1 MRNVPRPI
9 PSRLVAAALVAL
21 TAGIGAIG
29 FSGVP
34 IAGAFE
40 IQCSPEGYWQVSNMA
55 YSRGFGDRR
64 ISCDEPKPGWV
75 FNQDTPEIKDIRWV
89 YDGDVVSTPT
99 GPTGAL
105 VQREVQEQGNKR
117 PGVNQPGDVVYYAD
131 ENNRAVRGPDYNYYR
146 EQLINGKWRRSG
158 SYGYATEAYRKA
170 SWNAYYRSQGLPL
183 VNPAS
188 GTFPSGLPPTDD

>member
-1 MRNVPRPI
+1 MRSVPKPFR
-9 PSRLVAAALVAL
+9 SRLVAAALVAL

-40 IQCSPEGYWQVSNMA
+40 TQCSPEGYWRVSNMVGSPG
-55 YSRGFGDRR
+55 YGDRL

-75 FNQDTPEIKDIRWV
+75 FNLDTPGRDIKWV

-99 GPTGAL
+99 GPTGPV

-117 PGVNQPGDVVYYAD
+117 PGVNQPGVVVYAAD
-131 ENNRAVRGPDYNYYR
+131 ENNRAVRGPDFNYYR